1 MKRLTYI
8 SKLSRSLTSDQI
20 EEIGKVSQVNNARY
34 YITGVLLYS
43 GGIFFQILEGDTESI
58 DMVYARILNDDRHT
72 EILCL
77 KNEENVTERLFPEWS
92 MKTINLDDDINL
104 LIKPIKTLLNSVT
117 ESHRILEKYT
127 QPTIFRI
134 MKQGLN
140 PLDVPPR
147 SIERIIM
154 FSDIMSFST
163 LMEKIPVEE
172 VVELVN
178 QYCTLCTEMIIN
190 QGGEVTK
197 FMGDCVMSYFPVEL
211 ADNAIQAAIDILTE
225 IEKLRNSA
233 PEKSILKLLYT
244 GIGISQG
251 MVIEGNIGSSLK
263 KDYTILGD
271 AVNVAQR
278 LESLTRELPW
288 YCVFSSGVKDSLKL
302 DWELVELGNFAAKG
316 KEKQIKLYSIKHPIT
331 MKKEQGNQFIN
342 YLSSYLSQVLEKGK
356 IKGL

>member
-8 SKLSRSLTSDQI
+8 SKLSRSLTSEQI
-20 EEIGKVSQVNNARY
+20 EDIGKFAQVNNARY
-34 YITGVLLYS
+34 HITGVLLCS
-43 GGIFFQILEGDTESI
+43 GGIFFQILEGEKETI
-58 DMVYARILNDDRHT
+58 DMLFAKIIKDDRHT
-72 EILCL
+72 EVLCL
-77 KNEENVTERLFPEWS
+77 KNEENITERLFPDWS
-92 MKTINLDDDINL
+92 MKTINLDDDIDL
-104 LIKPIKTLLNSVT
+104 LMKPIKTLLNSVT

-127 QPTIFRI
+127 QPTILKI
-134 MKQGLN
+134 MQQGLN
-140 PLDVPPR
+140 PLDVHPR

-178 QYCTLCTEMIIN
+178 KYCTLCTEKIIN

-211 ADNAIQAAIDILTE
+211 ADNALQAAIDILTE
-225 IEKLRNSA
+225 IENLRDSA

-251 MVIEGNIGSSLK
+251 IVIEGNIGSSLK

-302 DWELVELGNFAAKG
+302 NWDLVELGNFAAKG
-316 KEKQIKLYSIKHPIT
+316 KEKKIKLYSVKHHATI
-331 MKKEQGNQFIN
+331 KKEHRNQFIN
-342 YLSSYLSQVLEKGK
+342 YLSNYLAQVLERGK
-356 IKGL
+356 IKG